1 MRRILAV
8 AAVVTATLALSAPAE
23 ASTDHTTEPSAS
35 ELAHLASIADSHTNN
50 GWQSCVSAWLKN
62 HETSTQLRRWLG
74 ESVSEL
80 LKSSAT
86 YGVLAKANRACATA
100 TLPAPKAAT
109 TTTTAPPTTAAPTT
123 VTTSPPT
130 TAAPAA
136 PTSSCSPVASSGNC
150 YQAGEYCPNADHGMS
165 GTTASGEA
173 IICEDNN
180 GWRWEPS

>member
-23 ASTDHTTEPSAS
+23 ASTHHTTEPSAS
-35 ELAHLASIADSHTNN
+35 ELAHLASIADSHANN

-109 TTTTAPPTTAAPTT
+109 TTRQPPRRPRRLR
-123 VTTSPPT
+123 
-130 TAAPAA
+130 
-136 PTSSCSPVASSGNC
+136 
-150 YQAGEYCPNADHGMS
+150 Q
-165 GTTASGEA
+165 
-173 IICEDNN
+173 
-180 GWRWEPS
+180 R